1 MLALKRQRGFSM
13 IEAAVTMAVLGLLIA
28 AVLPSVSEWIRNT
41 HVRSMAESIQNGM
54 KKAKAEALRRNK
66 VVTFWMVAPSTAASL
81 DSTCTLSS
89 ESGSWVISTANPAGK
104 CDVAPS
110 PTVDPGIVETY
121 GAGAGASGIT
131 VAGLADDGTT
141 AATSVSFNGYGQR
154 VQTGTPLARIDITHS
169 LSGAR
174 NLRINISKT
183 GGSIRMCDVGVAAGD
198 PRACGT

>member
-1 MLALKRQRGFSM
+1 MLVSGRQRGFNM
-13 IEAAVTMAVLGLLIA
+13 IEIAVTLTILGLLMA

-41 HVRSMAESIQNGM
+41 HVRTMAESIQNGL
-54 KKAKAEALRRNK
+54 KKAKSEALRRNRI
-66 VVTFWMVAPSTAASL
+66 VTFWMVAPSTAASL
-81 DSTCTLSS
+81 DSSCALSS
-89 ESGSWVISTANPAGK
+89 ASGSWVISMADPTGK

-131 VAGLADDGTT
+131 VAGLASDGTT

-154 VQTGTPLARIDITHS
+154 VPAGTPLARIDITHS
-169 LSGAR
+169 LGGAR
-174 NLRINISKT
+174 NLEINISA
-183 GGSIRMCDVGVAAGD
+183 GGSIRMCDRDVAAGD